1 MASKNWM
8 RKKPDDW
15 DEYQWEYLRTLNGLS
30 YQLKVL
36 GDRLDAID
44 SSTSSEVL
52 AEIVNSSA
60 LEILRVVERNNGYYS
75 TSNTTS
81 YSGFYNGSEN

>member
-1 MASKNWM
+1 MTVKSWL
-8 RKKPDDW
+8 RSKPDDW

-44 SSTSSEVL
+44 SSTAHET
-52 AEIVNSSA
+52 
-60 LEILRVVERNNGYYS
+60 LEAII
-75 TSNTTS
+75 NTTAIEVIKCIDRKNGH
-81 YSGFYNGSEN
+81 YSNSNQNTYNGFYDGSN